1 MGVSKKIKKAAART
15 LQPGIKEEEE
25 MRVKKAVFPAA
36 GFGTRF
42 LPATKAIPKEM
53 LPLVDKPLIQYAVE
67 EAKAS
72 GLEEMIIVT
81 GMGKT
86 AIEDHFDTSFELE
99 ILLRERGKDEM
110 LRMIEEVSGLVHFA
124 YTRQKKPLG
133 LGHAI
138 SITRNLINKEP
149 FAVFLGDDII
159 DARVPAMKQLLKV
172 FKKYRSSILAVQR
185 VPKSE
190 AHMYGIIEGEEVAP
204 GVYKVLDLVEKPK
217 NPPSNLAI
225 IGRYILMPQI
235 FEALETTTPGRG
247 GEIQLT
253 DGLKR
258 LLKTQEI
265 YAYEF
270 QGNRY
275 DAGDKLG
282 FLKANVTLALK
293 RPEMREEFRKFLK
306 SIKL

>member
-1 MGVSKKIKKAAART
+1 MMKI
-15 LQPGIKEEEE
+15 
-25 MRVKKAVFPAA
+25 KKAVFPAA

-72 GLEEMIIVT
+72 GLSEIIIVT

-99 ILLRERGKDEM
+99 MLLRERDKTE
-110 LRMIEEVSGLVHFA
+110 LLKMIEDVSDMVHFA

-138 SITRNLINKEP
+138 GITKNLINNEP
-149 FAVFLGDDII
+149 FAVFLSDDII
-159 DARVPAMKQLLKV
+159 DSKTPAMKQMVEV
-172 FKKYRSSILAVQR
+172 FKRYGTSILAVQK
-185 VPKSE
+185 VPKSQ
-190 AHMYGIIEGEEVAP
+190 AHLYGIIKGKKVAP

-217 NPPSNLAI
+217 SNPPSDLAI
-225 IGRYILMPQI
+225 IGRYILTPGI
-235 FEALETTTPGRG
+235 FNALEETKPGKG

-253 DGLKR
+253 DALKILIR
-258 LLKTQEI
+258 TQDVF
-265 YAYEF
+265 AFEF
-270 QGNRY
+270 EGTRY

-282 FLKANVTLALK
+282 FLKANVSLALK
-293 RPEMREEFRKFLK
+293 RPDLKADLRKFLRD
-306 SIKL
+306 IKL

>member
-1 MGVSKKIKKAAART
+1 MTTSI
-15 LQPGIKEEEE
+15 I
-25 MRVKKAVFPAA
+25 KKAVFPAA

-53 LPLVDKPLIQYAVE
+53 LPLVDKPLIQYGVE

-72 GLEEMIIVT
+72 GLSEIIIVT

-99 ILLRERGKDEM
+99 KLLQEKEKFE
-110 LRMIEEVSGLVHFA
+110 LLKMIENVSGLVHFA

-138 SITRNLINKEP
+138 LITKNLINNEP

-159 DARVPAMKQLLKV
+159 DAKVPAMKQMIEV
-172 FKKYRSSILAVQR
+172 HDKYKSTVLAVQK
-185 VPKSE
+185 VPKNQ
-190 AHMYGIIEGEEVAP
+190 AHLYGVIKGKKVAP

-225 IGRYILMPQI
+225 IGRYILTPGI
-235 FEALETTTPGRG
+235 FPALEKTQPGSG

-253 DGLKR
+253 DALKI
-258 LLKTQEI
+258 LISTQDI

-270 QGNRY
+270 EGSRY

-282 FLKANVTLALK
+282 FLKANVSLALK
-293 RPEMREEFRKFLK
+293 RPELRAEFKKFLK
-306 SIKL
+306 GLKL

>member
-1 MGVSKKIKKAAART
+1 MKI
-15 LQPGIKEEEE
+15 
-25 MRVKKAVFPAA
+25 KKAVFPAA

-53 LPLVDKPLIQYAVE
+53 LPLVDKPLIQYGVE
-67 EAKAS
+67 EAKSS
-72 GLEEMIIVT
+72 GLSEIIIVT

-99 ILLRERGKDEM
+99 KLLQERGKTEL
-110 LRMIEEVSGLVHFA
+110 LRMIENVSGMVHFA

-138 SITRNLINKEP
+138 GITRNLINNEP

-159 DARVPAMKQLLKV
+159 DSEVPVMRQMMEVHKRFGTTV
-172 FKKYRSSILAVQR
+172 LAVQK
-185 VPKSE
+185 VPKSQ
-190 AHMYGIIEGEEVAP
+190 AHLYGVIKGQKIVDGI
-204 GVYKVLDLVEKPK
+204 YRVLDLVEKPQS

-225 IGRYILMPQI
+225 IGRYILSPGI
-235 FEALETTTPGRG
+235 FNALEETKPGKG

-253 DGLKR
+253 DALR
-258 LLKTQEI
+258 ILLRTQEI
-265 YAYEF
+265 YALEF
-270 QGNRY
+270 EGTRY

-282 FLKANVTLALK
+282 FLKANVSLALK
-293 RPEMREEFRKFLK
+293 RPELRAEFRKFLK
-306 SIKL
+306 DLKI

>member
-1 MGVSKKIKKAAART
+1 MMKI
-15 LQPGIKEEEE
+15 
-25 MRVKKAVFPAA
+25 KKAVFPAA

-72 GLEEMIIVT
+72 GLSEIIIVT

-99 ILLRERGKDEM
+99 MLLRERDKTE
-110 LRMIEEVSGLVHFA
+110 LLKMIENVSDMVHFA

-138 SITRNLINKEP
+138 GITKNLINNEP
-149 FAVFLGDDII
+149 FAVFLSDDII
-159 DARVPAMKQLLKV
+159 DSKTPAMKQMVEV
-172 FKKYRSSILAVQR
+172 FQRYGTSILAVQK
-185 VPKSE
+185 VPKSQ
-190 AHMYGIIEGEEVAP
+190 AHLYGVIKGKKVAP

-217 NPPSNLAI
+217 SNPPSDLAI
-225 IGRYILMPQI
+225 IGRYIL
-235 FEALETTTPGRG
+235 TPGIFNSLEETKPGKG

-253 DGLKR
+253 DALKILIR
-258 LLKTQEI
+258 TQDVF
-265 YAYEF
+265 AFEF
-270 QGNRY
+270 EGTRY

-282 FLKANVTLALK
+282 FLKANISLALK
-293 RPEMREEFRKFLK
+293 RPDLKADLRKFLRN
-306 SIKL
+306 IKN

>member
-1 MGVSKKIKKAAART
+1 
-15 LQPGIKEEEE
+15 
-25 MRVKKAVFPAA
+25 MRIKKAVFPAA

-53 LPLVDKPLIQYAVE
+53 LPLVDKPLIQYSVE

-72 GLEEMIIVT
+72 GLEDIIIVT

-99 ILLRERGKDEM
+99 ILLEERGKKDLLNLM
-110 LRMIEEVSGLVHFA
+110 RDVSNMVHFA

-138 SITRNLINKEP
+138 GVTRNLINNEP

-159 DARVPAMKQLLKV
+159 DSKVPAMRQMIDV
-172 FKKYRSSILAVQR
+172 YDRFGSSVLAVQK
-185 VPKSE
+185 VPKTQT
-190 AHMYGIIEGEEVAP
+190 HLYGIIKGEQVGP
-204 GVYKVLDLVEKPK
+204 RVYRVLDLVEKPK
-217 NPPSNLAI
+217 GSPPSNLAI
-225 IGRYILMPQI
+225 IGRYILTPEI
-235 FEALETTTPGRG
+235 FDALDATRPGKG

-253 DGLKR
+253 DALR
-258 LLKTQEI
+258 ILLKKQAI
-265 YAYEF
+265 YACEF
-270 QGNRY
+270 EGTRY

-282 FLKANVTLALK
+282 FLQANVAFALK
-293 RPEMREEFRKFLK
+293 RPELKNDLKKFLK
-306 SIKL
+306 GLKL

>member
-1 MGVSKKIKKAAART
+1 MKVR
-15 LQPGIKEEEE
+15 
-25 MRVKKAVFPAA
+25 KAVFPAA

-53 LPLVDKPLIQYAVE
+53 LPVVDKPLIQYTME

-72 GLEEMIIVT
+72 GLEEGIIVT
-81 GMGKT
+81 GMGKS

-99 ILLRERGKDEM
+99 LLLKEKGRKKT
-110 LRMIEEVSGLVHFA
+110 LSMIEQVSGLMHYA

-138 SITRNLINKEP
+138 LCTKNLVGNEP

-159 DARVPAMKQLLKV
+159 DSKVPAMKQMLRV
-172 FKKYRSSILAVQR
+172 FKKYSASILAVQR
-185 VPKSE
+185 VPRSQ
-190 AHMYGIIEGEEVAP
+190 AHLYGIIKAKQVSP
-204 GVYKVLDLVEKPK
+204 RVYRVIDLAEKPK
-217 NPPSNLAI
+217 RPPSNLAI
-225 IGRYILMPQI
+225 IGRYILTPEI
-235 FEALETTTPGRG
+235 FDAIESTRPGRG

-253 DGLKR
+253 DGIKMLMKS
-258 LLKTQEI
+258 QEV

-270 QGNRY
+270 EGDRF

-282 FLKANVTLALK
+282 FLKANIALALK
-293 RPEMREEFRKFLK
+293 RPEIRQAVKKFLK
-306 SIKL
+306 GLKL

>member
-1 MGVSKKIKKAAART
+1 MNIR
-15 LQPGIKEEEE
+15 
-25 MRVKKAVFPAA
+25 KAVFPAA

-53 LPLVDKPLIQYAVE
+53 LPLVDKPLIQYSVE

-72 GLEEMIIVT
+72 GLEEIIIVT

-99 ILLRERGKDEM
+99 ILLKERGKHDLLKTMED
-110 LRMIEEVSGLVHFA
+110 VSTLVHFA

-138 SITRNLINKEP
+138 QITRNLVNNEP
-149 FAVFLGDDII
+149 FAVFLGDDVI
-159 DARVPAMKQLLKV
+159 DSSVPVMKQMAGV
-172 FKKYRSSILAVQR
+172 YKKYRSTILAVER
-185 VPKSE
+185 VPKAQ
-190 AHMYGIIEGEEVAP
+190 AHLYGIIKGHKVDG
-204 GVYKVLDLVEKPK
+204 GVYRVTDLVEKPK
-217 NPPSNLAI
+217 GTPPSNLAI
-225 IGRYILMPQI
+225 IGRYILSPGI
-235 FEALETTTPGRG
+235 FGALDRTKPGKG

-253 DGLKR
+253 DALKI
-258 LLKTQEI
+258 LLETEEV

-270 QGNRY
+270 EGTRY

-282 FLKANVTLALK
+282 FLKANVSFALK
-293 RPEMREEFRKFLK
+293 RRDMQGEFKKFLK
-306 SIKL
+306 GLKV

>member
-1 MGVSKKIKKAAART
+1 MI
-15 LQPGIKEEEE
+15 L
-25 MRVKKAVFPAA
+25 KKAVFPAA

-53 LPLVDKPLIQYAVE
+53 LPLVDKPLIQYALE
-67 EAKAS
+67 EAKDS
-72 GLEEMIIVT
+72 GLQEMIIVT

-99 ILLRERGKDEM
+99 ILLKERGKAE
-110 LRMIEEVSGLVHFA
+110 LLKMIQEVSGLVHFA

-138 SITRNLINKEP
+138 SITKNLINNEP

-159 DARVPAMKQLLKV
+159 DSKVPAMKQMMRV
-172 FKKYRSSILAVQR
+172 FDKKRSSILAVQK
-185 VPKSE
+185 VPRSQ
-190 AHMYGIIEGEEVAP
+190 AHLYGVIKGQRVAP

-217 NPPSNLAI
+217 DNPPSNLAI
-225 IGRYILMPQI
+225 IGRYILTPEI
-235 FEALETTTPGRG
+235 FAALEETAPGKG

-253 DGLKR
+253 DAIKI
-258 LLKTQEI
+258 LLKTQDV

-270 QGNRY
+270 EGCRY

-282 FLKANVTLALK
+282 FLMANVSLALK
-293 RPEMREEFRKFLK
+293 RPELRKDFRKFLK
-306 SIKL
+306 ALKL

>member
-1 MGVSKKIKKAAART
+1 
-15 LQPGIKEEEE
+15 
-25 MRVKKAVFPAA
+25 MRLKKAVFPAA

-99 ILLRERGKDEM
+99 ILLKEKGKLD
-110 LRMIEEVSGLVHFA
+110 LLNMIENVSGLVHFA

-138 SITRNLINKEP
+138 SITQNLINDEP

-159 DARVPAMKQLLKV
+159 DSKTPAMKQMAGV
-172 FKKYRSSILAVQR
+172 FEKYGTSILAVQKVSR
-185 VPKSE
+185 KD
-190 AHMYGIIEGEEVAP
+190 AHLYGIIKGEKVSP
-204 GVYKVLDLVEKPK
+204 GVWRVSDLVEKPRE

-225 IGRYILMPQI
+225 IGRYILTPGI
-235 FEALETTTPGRG
+235 FKALERTAPGKG

-253 DGLKR
+253 DALKH
-258 LLKTQEI
+258 LLETEDI

-270 QGNRY
+270 EGNRY

-282 FLKANVTLALK
+282 FLKANVSLALK
-293 RPEMREEFRKFLK
+293 RPDLRADFKRFLK
-306 SIKL
+306 DLDI

>member
-1 MGVSKKIKKAAART
+1 MEIR
-15 LQPGIKEEEE
+15 
-25 MRVKKAVFPAA
+25 KAVFPAA

-53 LPLVDKPLIQYAVE
+53 LPLVDKPLIQYVVE

-72 GLEEMIIVT
+72 GLNEMVIVT

-99 ILLRERGKDEM
+99 SLLNERGKTD
-110 LRMIEEVSGLVHFA
+110 LLQMIREISNMVHFA

-138 SITRNLINKEP
+138 SITRNLINNEP
-149 FAVFLGDDII
+149 FAVLLGDDII
-159 DARVPAMKQLLKV
+159 DAKVPAIKQMLAP
-172 FKKYRSSILAVQR
+172 FRKYEASVLAVQK
-185 VPKSE
+185 VPRNQ
-190 AHMYGIIEGEEVAP
+190 AHLYGVIKGKKIGP
-204 GVYKVLDLVEKPK
+204 GLYRVLDLVEKPK
-217 NPPSNLAI
+217 GVPPSNLAI
-225 IGRYILMPQI
+225 IGRYILTPGI
-235 FEALETTTPGRG
+235 FGALERTEPGSG

-253 DGLKR
+253 DALKI
-258 LLKTQEI
+258 LLQTQEI

-270 QGNRY
+270 EGCRY

-282 FLKANVTLALK
+282 FLKANISLAMK
-293 RPEMREEFRKFLK
+293 RPDLKKDLSRFLRTL
-306 SIKL
+306 KL

>member
-1 MGVSKKIKKAAART
+1 
-15 LQPGIKEEEE
+15 
-25 MRVKKAVFPAA
+25 MRLKKAVFPAA

-67 EAKAS
+67 EAKSS

-99 ILLRERGKDEM
+99 ILLKERGKLE
-110 LRMIEEVSGLVHFA
+110 LLNMIENVSGLVHFA

-138 SITRNLINKEP
+138 SITKNLINDEA

-159 DARVPAMKQLLKV
+159 DSKTPAMKQMAGV
-172 FKKYRSSILAVQR
+172 FEKYGTSILAVQK
-185 VPKSE
+185 VSKKD
-190 AHMYGIIEGEEVAP
+190 AHLYGIIKGEKVSP
-204 GVYKVLDLVEKPK
+204 GVWRVTDLVEKPRE
-217 NPPSNLAI
+217 NAPSNLAI
-225 IGRYILMPQI
+225 IGRYILSPGI
-235 FEALETTTPGRG
+235 FKALEKTAPGKG

-253 DGLKR
+253 DALKH
-258 LLKTQEI
+258 LLETEDI

-270 QGNRY
+270 EGKRY

-282 FLKANVTLALK
+282 FLKANVSFALK
-293 RPEMREEFRKFLK
+293 RPELKAEFKRFLK
-306 SIKL
+306 GLDI

>member
-1 MGVSKKIKKAAART
+1 
-15 LQPGIKEEEE
+15 
-25 MRVKKAVFPAA
+25 MRLKKAVFPAA

-99 ILLRERGKDEM
+99 ILLKEKGKLD
-110 LRMIEEVSGLVHFA
+110 LLNMIENVSGLVHFA

-138 SITRNLINKEP
+138 SITKNLINDEA

-159 DARVPAMKQLLKV
+159 DSKTPAMKQMAGV
-172 FKKYRSSILAVQR
+172 FEKYGTSILAVQR
-185 VPKSE
+185 VSKKD
-190 AHMYGIIEGEEVAP
+190 AHLYGIIKGEKVSP
-204 GVYKVLDLVEKPK
+204 GVWRVSDLVEKPK
-217 NPPSNLAI
+217 ENPPSNLAI
-225 IGRYILMPQI
+225 IGRYILTPGI
-235 FEALETTTPGRG
+235 FNALEKTAPGRG

-253 DGLKR
+253 DALKH
-258 LLKTQEI
+258 LLETEDI
-265 YAYEF
+265 YAFEF
-270 QGNRY
+270 EGNRY

-282 FLKANVTLALK
+282 FLKANVSLALK
-293 RPEMREEFRKFLK
+293 RPDLRADFKRFLK
-306 SIKL
+306 DLDI

>member
-1 MGVSKKIKKAAART
+1 MH
-15 LQPGIKEEEE
+15 PGRASTGWD
-25 MRVKKAVFPAA
+25 MRLKKAVFPAA

-53 LPLVDKPLIQYAVE
+53 LPLVDKPLIQYGVE

-72 GLEEMIIVT
+72 GLSEIVIVT

-99 ILLRERGKDEM
+99 KLLQERGKNEL
-110 LRMIEEVSGLVHFA
+110 LRMIENVSGLVHFA

-138 SITRNLINKEP
+138 SITVNLINNEP

-159 DARVPAMKQLLKV
+159 DSKVPVMKQMIEVNRKFGTSV
-172 FKKYRSSILAVQR
+172 LAVQK
-185 VPKSE
+185 VPKSQ
-190 AHMYGIIEGEEVAP
+190 AHMYGVIKGQKVAP
-204 GVYKVLDLVEKPK
+204 GIYKVLDLVEKPK
-217 NPPSNLAI
+217 SNPPSNLAI
-225 IGRYILMPQI
+225 IGRYIL
-235 FEALETTTPGRG
+235 TPGIFPALDETKPGKG

-253 DGLKR
+253 DALKI
-258 LLKTQEI
+258 LLRSQDI
-265 YAYEF
+265 YALEF
-270 QGNRY
+270 EGTRY

-282 FLKANVTLALK
+282 FLKANISLALK
-293 RPEMREEFRKFLK
+293 RPELKGDLRRFLK
-306 SIKL
+306 GLDL

>member
-1 MGVSKKIKKAAART
+1 MKIR
-15 LQPGIKEEEE
+15 
-25 MRVKKAVFPAA
+25 KAVFPAA

-72 GLEEMIIVT
+72 GLEEIIIVT

-99 ILLRERGKDEM
+99 ILLKERKKNDI
-110 LRMIEEVSGLVHFA
+110 LKKIQEVSELVHFA

-138 SITRNLINKEP
+138 GITRNLINDEP

-159 DARVPAMKQLLKV
+159 DSRVPVMKQMIGV
-172 FKKYRSSILAVQR
+172 FNKYKASVLAVQR
-185 VPKSE
+185 VPRNQT
-190 AHMYGIIEGEEVAP
+190 HMYGMIGGKKVAP
-204 GVYKVLDLVEKPK
+204 GVYRVTGLVEKPK
-217 NPPSNLAI
+217 SNPPSNLAI
-225 IGRYILMPQI
+225 IGRYILAPEI
-235 FEALETTTPGRG
+235 FQALDATRPGKG

-253 DGLKR
+253 DALQI
-258 LLKTQEI
+258 LLKTREI
-265 YAYEF
+265 YACEF
-270 QGNRY
+270 EGDRY
-275 DAGDKLG
+275 DAGDKVG
-282 FLKANVTLALK
+282 FLKANIAFALK
-293 RPEMREEFRKFLK
+293 HAQTRTEIRKFLK
-306 SIKL
+306 GLKL

>member
-1 MGVSKKIKKAAART
+1 MKI
-15 LQPGIKEEEE
+15 
-25 MRVKKAVFPAA
+25 KKAVFPAA

-67 EAKAS
+67 EAKSS
-72 GLEEMIIVT
+72 GLSEIIIVT

-99 ILLRERGKDEM
+99 MLLRERDKNE
-110 LRMIEEVSGLVHFA
+110 LLKMIENVSGMVHFA

-138 SITRNLINKEP
+138 GITKNLINNEP
-149 FAVFLGDDII
+149 FAVFLSDDII
-159 DARVPAMKQLLKV
+159 DSKTPAMKQMVEV
-172 FKKYRSSILAVQR
+172 FQRYGTSILAVQK
-185 VPKSE
+185 VPKSQ
-190 AHMYGIIEGEEVAP
+190 AHMYGVIKGKKVAP

-217 NPPSNLAI
+217 SNPPSDLAI
-225 IGRYILMPQI
+225 IGRYIL
-235 FEALETTTPGRG
+235 TPGIFNSLEETKPGKG

-253 DGLKR
+253 DALR
-258 LLKTQEI
+258 ILIRTQDVF
-265 YAYEF
+265 AFEF
-270 QGNRY
+270 EGTRY

-282 FLKANVTLALK
+282 FLKANISLALK
-293 RPEMREEFRKFLK
+293 RPELKAELRKFLK
-306 SIKL
+306 DIKI

>member
-1 MGVSKKIKKAAART
+1 MMKI
-15 LQPGIKEEEE
+15 
-25 MRVKKAVFPAA
+25 KKAVFPAA

-72 GLEEMIIVT
+72 GLSEIIIVT

-99 ILLRERGKDEM
+99 MLLRERDKTE
-110 LRMIEEVSGLVHFA
+110 LLKMIENVSDMVHFA

-138 SITRNLINKEP
+138 GITKNLINNEP
-149 FAVFLGDDII
+149 FAVFLSDDII
-159 DARVPAMKQLLKV
+159 DSKTPAMKQMVEV
-172 FKKYRSSILAVQR
+172 FKRYGTSILAVQK
-185 VPKSE
+185 VPKSQ
-190 AHMYGIIEGEEVAP
+190 AHLYGIIKGKKVAP

-217 NPPSNLAI
+217 SNPPSDLAI
-225 IGRYILMPQI
+225 IGRYILTPGI
-235 FEALETTTPGRG
+235 FNALEETKPGKG

-253 DGLKR
+253 DALKILIR
-258 LLKTQEI
+258 TQDVF
-265 YAYEF
+265 AFEF
-270 QGNRY
+270 EGTRY

-282 FLKANVTLALK
+282 FLKANVSLALK
-293 RPEMREEFRKFLK
+293 RPDLKADLRKFLRD
-306 SIKL
+306 IKL